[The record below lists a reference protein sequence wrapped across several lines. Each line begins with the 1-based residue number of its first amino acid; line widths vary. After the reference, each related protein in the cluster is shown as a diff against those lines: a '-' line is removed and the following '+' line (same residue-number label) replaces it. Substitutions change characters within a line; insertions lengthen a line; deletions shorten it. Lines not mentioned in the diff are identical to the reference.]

1 MNHEHHHGM
10 SHMDENSNMAPH
22 HQSSTSCHGEGG
34 GDMMMPVLPVLPI
47 MPMTPMTFYFGYEY
61 VEVLFSGLVINTPGE
76 MAGAFVAI
84 FLLAMFYEGL
94 KIAREILL
102 HKSQVSI
109 RQTSVPVPGPNGT
122 MLTET
127 HNKTKQQMLSFPHL
141 LQTVLLVI
149 QVVFSYILMLIFMT
163 YNAYLC
169 IAVVAGAG
177 TGYFLFSW
185 KKAVVVDIT
194 EHCH

>member
-10 SHMDENSNMAPH
+10 HHMEETTTMMPH
-22 HQSSTSCHGEGG
+22 HHSPTDSHAHGG
-34 GDMMMPVLPVLPI
+34 GGGGHMMMP
-47 MPMTPMTFYFGYEY
+47 MTYFGYKN

-94 KIAREILL
+94 KIVQESLL
-102 HKSQVSI
+102 RKSQVSI
-109 RQTSVPVPGPNGT
+109 RYNSMPVPGPNGT
-122 MLTET
+122 ILMQT
-127 HNKTKQQMLSFPHL
+127 HKTVGQQMLSLPHF
-141 LQTVLLVI
+141 LQTVLHVI
-149 QVVFSYILMLIFMT
+149 QVVISYFLMLIFMT

-169 IAVVAGAG
+169 ITVAAGAE

>member
-1 MNHEHHHGM
+1 MNHEHHHGV
-10 SHMDENSNMAPH
+10 SHMDENSNMPPH
-22 HQSSTSCHGEGG
+22 HHSSNIASHTHGEGG
-34 GDMMMPVLPVLPI
+34 GGGGHMMM
-47 MPMTPMTFYFGYEY
+47 PMTFYFGYEN

-94 KIAREILL
+94 QKAREILL

-109 RQTSVPVPGPNGT
+109 HYSSMPVPGPNGT
-122 MLTET
+122 ILMET
-127 HNKTKQQMLSFPHL
+127 YNKIVKQKMLSFPHL
-141 LQTVLLVI
+141 LQAVLFVI
-149 QVVFSYILMLIFMT
+149 QVVFSYFLMLISMT

-169 IAVVAGAG
+169 IAVVAGTG

-185 KKAVVVDIT
+185 KKAMVVEIT